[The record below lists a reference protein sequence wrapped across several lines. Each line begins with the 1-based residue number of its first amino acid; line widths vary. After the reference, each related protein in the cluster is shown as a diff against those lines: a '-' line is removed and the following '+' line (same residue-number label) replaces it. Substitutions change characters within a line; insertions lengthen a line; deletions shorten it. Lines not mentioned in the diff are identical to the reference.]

1 MAETLWK
8 GKNVPIAIGG
18 VTLIR
23 AQEATFTESRDMSEI
38 YQLGNQG
45 AIGLDDNPSTITARL
60 SWYPINVQPENA
72 IIGVASST
80 AQVTLTD
87 ILNMAGVA
95 VTGVTGSIG
104 IAGARLTS
112 LEYNVDVP
120 NGRWTAT
127 ATLSGTSRTTGTSV
141 TPDTPT
147 GYAAFKGKN
156 AMMRFDAY
164 STETLLRIKRFTLRI
179 SGTEDRAYEFSTATP
194 FDIEMLSPQVS
205 GTVTWH
211 ANDSGDTPGP
221 TNRRPE
227 PAIGAGD
234 NLEFQIGPGI
244 WDGIGNIKY
253 VLQNMVWESVEQA
266 HRANQRAEHTINFR
280 SEGEA
285 TDSGFTCEAIIA

>member
-8 GKNVPIAIGG
+8 GKNTPVSIGG
-18 VTLIR
+18 VTVIR
-23 AQEATFTESRDMSEI
+23 AQTASFTENRDMTEI

-45 AIGLDDNPSTITARL
+45 AVGLDDNPSTINARVA
-60 SWYPINVQPENA
+60 WYPIHTQVENA
-72 IIGVASST
+72 IIGVASTT

-87 ILNMAGVA
+87 FLNMAAVA
-95 VTGVTGSIG
+95 VSGPTGSLG
-104 IAGARLTS
+104 ISGARLTS
-112 LEYNVDVP
+112 LEYTVDVP
-120 NGRWTAT
+120 NGRWMAT
-127 ATLSGTSRTTGTSV
+127 ATLSGTGRTTGTAV

-156 AMMRFDAY
+156 ALLRFDAY
-164 STETLLRIKRFTLRI
+164 ATETLLRIKRLTLRI
-179 SGTEDRAYEFSTATP
+179 SGTEDRAYEFSSAAP

-205 GTVTWH
+205 GTITWH

-234 NLEFQIGPGI
+234 NIEFQIGPAV

-253 VLQNMVWESVEQA
+253 VLQNMVWQSVEQS
-266 HRANQRAEHTINFR
+266 HNANQRGEHTIAYR